1 MRRAMCGRGRR
12 GREKQATEAAARVV
26 RACILW
32 RPSMSALTDFSS
44 GSICSGPKTVRA
56 RTRSPAGI
64 VRAGNSRPRINDV

>member
-1 MRRAMCGRGRR
+1 
-12 GREKQATEAAARVV
+12 
-26 RACILW
+26 
-32 RPSMSALTDFSS
+32 MSALTDFSS